1 MLKVWIRL
9 GQHSV
14 GSDLGLCLQRL
25 TADIKI
31 FHWQAK
37 TIMKK
42 YKFGSGLKE
51 KRLEK
56 VDF

>member
-1 MLKVWIRL
+1 MLTVWIRL

-25 TADIKI
+25 TADNKI
-31 FHWQAK
+31 FRWQAK

-51 KRLEK
+51 K
-56 VDF
+56 

>member
-1 MLKVWIRL
+1 MAIQKYKKKHYFMDTIRVLTVWIRF

-25 TADIKI
+25 TADNKI
-31 FHWQAK
+31 LRWQAK

-42 YKFGSGLKE
+42 
-51 KRLEK
+51 
-56 VDF
+56 

>member
-1 MLKVWIRL
+1 MLTVWIRL

-25 TADIKI
+25 TADNVILRC
-31 FHWQAK
+31 QAK

-42 YKFGSGLKE
+42 IEEGKMIGKG
-51 KRLEK
+51 
-56 VDF
+56 